1 MAVYSQIPSLHF
13 QSKNRKRKSI
23 ENICPVCNRL
33 TSEEIHAHVEKCL
46 NRLEKRQ
53 RTSSQQSNGNSN
65 AEEEDADDDDDEDS
79 IDIVGEE
86 EYEWAGQTR
95 IRASSLL
102 PGGYASLGIGSNTTT
117 ITAAENDED
126 LNVDGDDT
134 QIFGP
139 TQYSEQDVIPP
150 AQSLAADKYL
160 RSLIVGTSS
169 LSTAHPQPLDTGSGG
184 GSSHDHVE
192 DGNKS
197 DASSTDSYRESTS
210 PLSMQGQILESL
222 KARLKEYE
230 QQSSARDKTK
240 CQICM
245 DDYKSPCVSICC
257 WHVHCEE
264 CWLRSLGSRKLCPK
278 CNMITSATDL
288 RRIYL

>member
-1 MAVYSQIPSLHF
+1 M
-13 QSKNRKRKSI
+13 
-23 ENICPVCNRL
+23 
-33 TSEEIHAHVEKCL
+33 TSEDIHVHVEKCL
-46 NRLEKRQ
+46 NRLEKRP
-53 RTSSQQSNGNSN
+53 RTSTRNGSEGGGDND
-65 AEEEDADDDDDEDS
+65 EDNEDEDS
-79 IDIVGEE
+79 IDIVGEELSGETYE

-95 IRASSLL
+95 IRASSLIT
-102 PGGYASLGIGSNTTT
+102 GGYASTGIGSNSLTNTT

-139 TQYSEQDVIPP
+139 PQYSEKDVIPP
-150 AQSLAADKYL
+150 AQSLEADKYL
-160 RSLIVGTSS
+160 RSLIAGGSPSKVAASSSFTSSSATALAQSGTSKGA
-169 LSTAHPQPLDTGSGG
+169 TDN
-184 GSSHDHVE
+184 
-192 DGNKS
+192 GNES
-197 DASSTDSYRESTS
+197 DASSTDSNRELSS

-245 DDYKSPCVSICC
+245 DEYKSPCVSICC

-264 CWLRSLGSRKLCPK
+264 CWLQSLGSRKLCPK

>member
-1 MAVYSQIPSLHF
+1 M
-13 QSKNRKRKSI
+13 
-23 ENICPVCNRL
+23 CNRL
-33 TSEEIHAHVEKCL
+33 TSEDIHVHVEKCL
-46 NRLEKRQ
+46 NRSEKRP
-53 RTSSQQSNGNSN
+53 RTSTRNGSEGDNDDIDN
-65 AEEEDADDDDDEDS
+65 DDDEDEDS
-79 IDIVGEE
+79 IDIVGEEHSGDTYE

-95 IRASSLL
+95 IRASSLIT
-102 PGGYASLGIGSNTTT
+102 GGYASTGIGSNSLTNTT

-139 TQYSEQDVIPP
+139 SQYSEKDVIPP
-150 AQSLAADKYL
+150 AQSLEADKYL
-160 RSLIVGTSS
+160 RSLIAGDSPSKATVASSSSSPFTSSATALAQTGTSKV
-169 LSTAHPQPLDTGSGG
+169 AVDN
-184 GSSHDHVE
+184 
-192 DGNKS
+192 GNVS
-197 DASSTDSYRESTS
+197 DASSTDSNDRELSS

-230 QQSSARDKTK
+230 QQSSTRDKTK

-245 DDYKSPCVSICC
+245 DEYKSPCVSICC